1 MNVPNPALPTRPL
14 PLKPQWIAA
23 GVLLVVLY
31 LLLRPWLVER
41 FGLVLPGFTDVAPKA
56 EVTAPDTT
64 AEARKASDKNRP
76 VDVPVIPE
84 QTETVTNDEV
94 ATSDSSPTEPTVV
107 PPPEATS
114 RSTNAP
120 RASSPPKPDS
130 NPSVARRDPSTGSL
144 QKSPAA
150 QSEPRPGTAKATPP
164 KPTPPPAKTP
174 APPTVATQNSKP
186 KPKPGTPA
194 GSPPATPEKSSLGVL
209 KPTGRGRFESTA
221 GLVYDQ
227 YRIDHVMEH
236 SHDNTDKPSH
246 GVFDAGTQ
254 DEVLAL
260 VDEAFQLAQKR
271 GPPDVI
277 IEDEGDR
284 TTYRVNM
291 NRKVG
296 HAGGQ
301 SGARRRNPPLKM
313 VKIVLEGDR
322 VITAFPTN

>member
-1 MNVPNPALPTRPL
+1 MNAPNPSVPTRPL

-23 GVLLVVLY
+23 GVLLVVVY

-41 FGLVLPGFTDVAPKA
+41 YGLALPGFTDVFPQTEVAAPS
-56 EVTAPDTT
+56 TT
-64 AEARKASDKNRP
+64 TKTRKAPDKNRP
-76 VDVPVIPE
+76 VDVSVIPE
-84 QTETVTNDEV
+84 QTEPVIDEEV
-94 ATSDSSPTEPTVV
+94 ATTDSGSSDPGSVPTLES
-107 PPPEATS
+107 PPPST
-114 RSTNAP
+114 RSPDAP
-120 RASSPPKPDS
+120 TPQRPDSKPSVAGRDASTGPLKKSSPPRT
-130 NPSVARRDPSTGSL
+130 NPP
-144 QKSPAA
+144 
-150 QSEPRPGTAKATPP
+150 PGTAKATTP
-164 KPTPPPAKTP
+164 KTSQTPVRPS
-174 APPTVATQNSKP
+174 VATQKP
-186 KPKPGTPA
+186 KPKTEPGFPSTNSPVTPQ
-194 GSPPATPEKSSLGVL
+194 KSTLGVL

-246 GVFDAGTQ
+246 GVFEIGTQ
-254 DEVLAL
+254 DEILAL
-260 VDEAFQLAQKR
+260 VDEAYQLAEKR

-277 IEDEGDR
+277 IADEGDR
-284 TTYRVNM
+284 TTYTVNM